1 MLRRSPGRAVGLY
14 PSETIL
20 EQGDSFFV
28 PLTKEQKAEI
38 AAKYGRGSNDTG
50 SAEVQIA
57 ILTAS
62 INQLTDHLKIHKK
75 DHHSRRGLLLQV
87 GQRRRLLNY
96 LQQKDLDRYRKLIG
110 DLGLRR

>member
-1 MLRRSPGRAVGLY
+1 M
-14 PSETIL
+14 
-20 EQGDSFFV
+20 

-87 GQRRRLLNY
+87 GQRRRLLSY
-96 LQQKDLDRYRKLIG
+96 LQQKDLERYRTLINE
-110 DLGLRR
+110 LGLRR